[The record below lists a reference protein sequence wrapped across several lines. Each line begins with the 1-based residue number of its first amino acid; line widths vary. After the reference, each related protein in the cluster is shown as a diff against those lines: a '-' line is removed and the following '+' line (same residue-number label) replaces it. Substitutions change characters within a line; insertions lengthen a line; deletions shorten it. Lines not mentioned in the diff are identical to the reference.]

1 MVVINVADGSVVAM
15 ASAPNYD
22 PSQFVDGI
30 SETEWSTLKDNP
42 DHPLV
47 DRATQGQ
54 YAPGSTFKLVTAT
67 WP

>member
-1 MVVINVADGSVVAM
+1 MDVADGSVVAM
-15 ASAPNYD
+15 ASLPTYD

-30 SETEWSTLKDNP
+30 SQTEWSTLNDNP

-54 YAPGSTFKLVTAT
+54 YAPGSTFKLVSAVGA
-67 WP
+67 